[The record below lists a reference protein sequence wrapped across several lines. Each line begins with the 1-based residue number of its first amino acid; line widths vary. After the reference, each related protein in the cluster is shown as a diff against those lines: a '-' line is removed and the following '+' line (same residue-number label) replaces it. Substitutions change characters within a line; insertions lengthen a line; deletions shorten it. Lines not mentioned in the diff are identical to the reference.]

1 MVWFWNH
8 YLREENDGKNPYASP
23 LQAEDLSELP
33 PALVLTAEYDPLR
46 DEGEAY
52 AKRLKEAG
60 VQVEATRYDGM
71 IHGFFWMPGAL
82 KQGMKAVEQ
91 AANCLQRAFLNK

>member
-60 VQVEATRYDGM
+60 VQ
-71 IHGFFWMPGAL
+71 L
-82 KQGMKAVEQ
+82 KNSPYAEFLTLDKVARTK
-91 AANCLQRAFLNK
+91 LQSSPKTW

>member
-52 AKRLKEAG
+52 AK
-60 VQVEATRYDGM
+60 
-71 IHGFFWMPGAL
+71 
-82 KQGMKAVEQ
+82 
-91 AANCLQRAFLNK
+91 